1 MKLTFSTAT
10 LSVVDAAL
18 LQEIVKAINRIIN
31 TPKIDF
37 ILLPPELLLSLN
49 WWLYRKSLL
58 PNYVVIGMFVQ
69 WYFLSSVDKWP
80 WTAVQLLL
88 NINTAT
94 HFLCYNSQLSNQ
106 LKTHKYTRMKLTDE
120 EVRHIALLARLGIS
134 DAEVEKFRI
143 QLSNILEN
151 FDILSQADT
160 EGLAPT
166 SQSVVLENVYRPDE
180 AGPSLPVSDV
190 LANAP
195 DQEDNSF
202 KVNAV
207 LE

>member
-1 MKLTFSTAT
+1 
-10 LSVVDAAL
+10 
-18 LQEIVKAINRIIN
+18 
-31 TPKIDF
+31 
-37 ILLPPELLLSLN
+37 
-49 WWLYRKSLL
+49 
-58 PNYVVIGMFVQ
+58 
-69 WYFLSSVDKWP
+69 
-80 WTAVQLLL
+80 
-88 NINTAT
+88 
-94 HFLCYNSQLSNQ
+94 
-106 LKTHKYTRMKLTDE
+106 MKLTDE

-143 QLSNILEN
+143 QLSDILEN

-180 AGPSLPVSDV
+180 AGPSLPVSEV

>member
-1 MKLTFSTAT
+1 
-10 LSVVDAAL
+10 
-18 LQEIVKAINRIIN
+18 
-31 TPKIDF
+31 
-37 ILLPPELLLSLN
+37 
-49 WWLYRKSLL
+49 
-58 PNYVVIGMFVQ
+58 
-69 WYFLSSVDKWP
+69 
-80 WTAVQLLL
+80 
-88 NINTAT
+88 
-94 HFLCYNSQLSNQ
+94 
-106 LKTHKYTRMKLTDE
+106 MKLTDE

-143 QLSNILEN
+143 QLSDILEN